1 MEETKQSIAFKLAQ
15 SPTETIG
22 SGKTYSADVT
32 YAGNILVNTNKF
44 TITASNGNVAVNV
57 NKFIIAGATGN
68 TVIAGKVSLGGLTQ
82 YADNAAALVGGL
94 VANDL
99 YIVTASKTIA
109 IVVAA

>member
-1 MEETKQSIAFKLAQ
+1 MMEQTKQSIAFKLAQ

-44 TITASNGNVAVNV
+44 TI
-57 NKFIIAGATGN
+57 AGATGN
-68 TVIAGKVSLGGLTQ
+68 TIIAGKVSLGGLTQ
-82 YADNAAALVGGL
+82 YADNAAALDDGL